1 MENEETK
8 EQAEQGQDA
17 PIIEQSQFD
26 WRSLGVE
33 EFKGEETVNHLKSL
47 IDKGKSYDDIAPYKD
62 RYDTLN
68 SFYDTVSDPTKYF
81 ADGEAG
87 MRREQLRMKYP
98 NISVDVAA
106 MISNNGEDLKPIDAM
121 AVAMYLKSGCRSSL
135 QSIKEVLAEEN
146 GLEDYDDLDEKGKEK
161 ANIRLE
167 MKAYDAKEYIKSIN
181 ADVKIPDIQNFN
193 DYAEKRKAEL
203 EGLNTQ
209 LSETWTK
216 VAPEVKNV
224 IKSTAIKYE
233 GEYELDGVK
242 HKYEVPVA
250 LSDEDLALVD
260 VISAD
265 MAKSKTAPTKEVM
278 SAIHE
283 MVANASLKQ
292 KLPQIISDS
301 VKQIAE
307 SIKNQYTN
315 PQLPRAEDKPK
326 GAEQVGANDAD
337 LEVVK
342 EWLKKQGQK

>member
-1 MENEETK
+1 MENEEKK
-8 EQAEQGQDA
+8 EQ
-17 PIIEQSQFD
+17 IEQIQEAPVEEQPQFD
-26 WRSLGVE
+26 WRSLGIE
-33 EFKGEETVNHLKSL
+33 EFKGEETVSQIKSL
-47 IDKGKSYDDIAPYKD
+47 IEKGKSYDEVAQYKD
-62 RYDTLN
+62 KYEYLN

-121 AVAMYLKSGCRSSL
+121 AVAMHLKGGCRNSL
-135 QSIKEVLAEEN
+135 ASIKEVLMEEN
-146 GLEDYDDLDEKGKEK
+146 GLSDYDDLDDKEKEK

-167 MKAYDAKEYIKSIN
+167 MKAYDAKQYIKDIN
-181 ADVKIPDIQNFN
+181 ADVKVPDIQHFN
-193 DYAEKRKAEL
+193 DYAEKRKLEL
-203 EGLNTQ
+203 EGMNTQ
-209 LSETWTK
+209 LSETWSK
-216 VAPEVKNV
+216 IAPEVKGV
-224 IKSTAIKYE
+224 IKSTSIKYD

-242 HKYEVPVA
+242 HRYEIPVS
-250 LSDEDLALVD
+250 LTDEDLALVD

-265 MAKSKTAPTKEVM
+265 MAKSKTPPTKEVM

-292 KLPQIISDS
+292 KLPQIIADS

-337 LEVVK
+337 LKVVNDWINTLGRK
-342 EWLKKQGQK
+342 